1 MTLEKYTGFGREITI
16 DFTRDTLLTAFGL
29 ATVLDRYLW
38 KGESSPQ
45 HMFARVACVNSDDNA
60 HAQRMYDYMSKLWFM
75 GSTPVLSNSGHD
87 KNLPISC
94 FLNAV
99 GDSLE
104 EIDETYSENFWLA
117 SRGGGIGT
125 YWGEVREMGEP
136 VADRGKTAGVIPFIK
151 IADSQTLGISQGSL
165 RRGSAAAY
173 LDVSHPEIEE
183 FLHIR
188 KPEGDE
194 HRQCLN
200 IHHGV
205 NITNDF
211 MVAVKENLDWQ
222 LISPRT
228 GKVHSVVKARAIWQ
242 AILQTRVETGEP
254 YLWFVDNVNDQAP
267 AVYKLNGLKNVQ
279 SNLCSEITLSTTK
292 DYNDKRRTA
301 VCCLSSLNLE
311 KWDEWVNDLDHV
323 VNDCMRFLDNVMQHF
338 IDKTDGVKGFERA
351 NYAARQERS
360 IGLGVMGFH
369 GFLQERGIPFEGAM
383 AKVWNKKIFS
393 QLKAASAAGNVEL
406 ALERG
411 SCPDAARAG
420 LVARF
425 AHVWAIAPT
434 ASISIIAG
442 ESSPGIEPSVA
453 NAYKQ
458 KTLSGWFIVKN
469 KHLEK
474 VLRNNMPH
482 RYFADME
489 SADKGEAWL
498 EDQWQSILSNNGSV
512 QHLDYLTDLEKQTYK
527 TAFEMDQMWIL
538 SHAADRQYAICQ
550 GQSVNVFIPA
560 NVNKKE
566 LNRLHMFAWEAG
578 LKGLYYCRSKSIGD
592 ATKVAHTVGEMPQAK
607 PVEGPDDI
615 DYDEGYDC
623 LSCQ

>member
-1 MTLEKYTGFGREITI
+1 MTLEKYSGYGREITI
-16 DFTRDTLLTAFGL
+16 DLSRDELLTTFGL
-29 ATVLDRYLW
+29 ATILDRYLW
-38 KGESSPQ
+38 KNETSPQ
-45 HMFARVACVNSDDNA
+45 HMFARVACVNSDDNP

-94 FLNAV
+94 FLNSV
-99 GDSLE
+99 GDNLE
-104 EIDETYSENFWLA
+104 EINETYSENFWLA

-125 YWGEVREMGEP
+125 YWGEVREMGAP
-136 VADRGKTAGVIPFIK
+136 VADRGKTAGVIPFLK

-183 FLHIR
+183 FLNIR

-205 NITNDF
+205 VIPNEF
-211 MVAVKENLDWQ
+211 MIAVKENLDWQ
-222 LISPRT
+222 LISPHTR
-228 GKVHSVVKARAIWQ
+228 KVHSVVKARAIWQ
-242 AILQTRVETGEP
+242 GILQSRVETGEP
-254 YLWFVDNVNDQAP
+254 YLWFVDNVNEQAP
-267 AVYKLNGLKNVQ
+267 ASYKLNGLTNVQ
-279 SNLCSEITLSTTK
+279 SNLCSEITLSTIK
-292 DYNDKRRTA
+292 DYNNKRRTA

-311 KWDEWVNDLDHV
+311 KWDEWATCLDQLVH
-323 VNDCMRFLDNVMQHF
+323 DCMLFLDNVMQHF
-338 IDKTDGVKGFERA
+338 IEKTDGVAGFERA
-351 NYAARQERS
+351 NYSARQERS

-369 GFLQERGIPFEGAM
+369 GLLQSKGVPFEGAV
-383 AKVWNKKIFS
+383 AKAWNMKIFKA
-393 QLKAASAAGNVEL
+393 LKGASDASNIKI
-406 ALERG
+406 ALDKG
-411 SCPDAARAG
+411 SCPDAVRAG

-425 AHVWAIAPT
+425 SHVWAIAPT

-453 NAYKQ
+453 NAFKQ

-469 KHLEK
+469 KHLAK
-474 VLRNNMPH
+474 VLQSYNPH
-482 RYFADME
+482 KSSSGFHGLDWIDE
-489 SADKGEAWL
+489 
-498 EDQWQSILSNNGSV
+498 QWDSILSNNGSV
-512 QHLDYLTDLEKQTYK
+512 QHLDYLSDLEKQTFK

-550 GQSVNVFIPA
+550 GQSLNVFIPA
-560 NVNKKE
+560 NVNKKD

-578 LKGLYYCRSKSIGD
+578 LKGLYYLRSKSIGN
-592 ATKVAHTVGEMPQAK
+592 ATKVSHAAGEMPQAK
-607 PVEGPDDI
+607 PVEEIDDT
-615 DYDEGYDC
+615 DYNEGYDC